1 MLTSKKII
9 LVIGATGVQGGAVI
23 DALLQPLADGSPSP
37 YTIRALTRDPQS
49 QRAKELASRG
59 IEVVKGSTNDLDT
72 VAAALEGVY
81 GAYVNTDSF
90 TIGEQKETFCG
101 IRIFELAKQ
110 VKTVRHYVWSGAD
123 NVNKKTNY
131 DPQYAPAHYTGK
143 ARVGDWMR
151 AQPSVVSDDNM
162 SWTILSTAPYMD
174 MLQTG
179 IYGPLRVRPD
189 GTYVFASPFG
199 QGHVPMITLADL
211 GCFARYIFD
220 HRAETSAQELEAASD
235 VVSWDELVAT
245 FTKVTGK
252 KAVNLALSIE
262 EWFALFNQ
270 EDVARPAAPDTT
282 TTFKETYSRIA
293 RLYRD
298 DIITR
303 DLAWIRRVHPG
314 VRTVESWMRENAY
327 TGDLRREAP
336 QAGRRPR
343 PNFERIAQL

>member
-1 MLTSKKII
+1 MSHRLTHARR
-9 LVIGATGVQGGAVI
+9 GF
-23 DALLQPLADGSPSP
+23 
-37 YTIRALTRDPQS
+37 S
-49 QRAKELASRG
+49 Q
-59 IEVVKGSTNDLDT
+59 
-72 VAAALEGVY
+72 
-81 GAYVNTDSF
+81 
-90 TIGEQKETFCG
+90 
-101 IRIFELAKQ
+101 
-110 VKTVRHYVWSGAD
+110 
-123 NVNKKTNY
+123 
-131 DPQYAPAHYTGK
+131 
-143 ARVGDWMR
+143 
-151 AQPSVVSDDNM
+151 
-162 SWTILSTAPYMD
+162 
-174 MLQTG
+174 G

-336 QAGRRPR
+336 QAGRRTR